1 MKQDIEEFLGQFY
14 LSIGIDPTNYSWMMR
29 LSLLL
34 LILVFTLLFTRLF
47 RLLLIPFIHRLTAK
61 TKAKWD
67 EALFNRRLLIA
78 FSRLLPPIIWYLFL
92 PMAFATTPTLLLILQ
107 KACLIYLV
115 VTTLRLISTF
125 LSTLYELSSNHEKL
139 RHRPLKGIYQMVQL
153 IAILVGVIIMISILI
168 DKDATTI
175 LAGLGAS
182 AAVMMLI
189 FKDSILGLVAGIQLS
204 ANDMLRPG
212 DWITMSK
219 NGADGYVIE
228 VSLTTVKVQN
238 FDKTITTLPPYA
250 LVSDSYQNWRGMWEN
265 GGRRIKRSLFIDMNT
280 IRFCPSAAE
289 PASVADQAAEAP
301 VNLRLY
307 RQYVLDYLE
316 RHPHVKQDMMKMVRQ
331 LPSTPQGLPLEV
343 YCFADTTEWV
353 EYERIQDE
361 IFDHL
366 IAVLPRFGLR
376 IYQQP
381 AGADFNRGGAASDGG
396 VRMPS

>member
-219 NGADGYVIE
+219 YGADGYVME

-289 PASVADQAAEAP
+289 PASVADQAADAP

-316 RHPHVKQDMMKMVRQ
+316 RHPHVKNDMMKMVRQ

-381 AGADFNRGGAASDGG
+381 AGADFNRGGAATDGG

>member
-67 EALFNRRLLIA
+67 EALFNRQLLIA

-219 NGADGYVIE
+219 YGADGYVIE

-343 YCFADTTEWV
+343 YCFA
-353 EYERIQDE
+353 
-361 IFDHL
+361 
-366 IAVLPRFGLR
+366 
-376 IYQQP
+376 
-381 AGADFNRGGAASDGG
+381 GG
-396 VRMPS
+396 VRAHSRRNLRSPHCRAAPLRPPHLSATGGCRFQPRRRCL

>member
-219 NGADGYVIE
+219 YGADGYVIE

-289 PASVADQAAEAP
+289 PASVADQAADAP

-316 RHPHVKQDMMKMVRQ
+316 RHPHVKNDMMKMVRQ

-381 AGADFNRGGAASDGG
+381 AGADFNRGGAATDGG
-396 VRMPS
+396 ARMPS

>member
-219 NGADGYVIE
+219 YGADGYVIE

-301 VNLRLY
+301 VNIRLY

-316 RHPHVKQDMMKMVRQ
+316 RHPHVKNDMMKMVRQ

-366 IAVLPRFGLR
+366 IAVLPHFGLR

>member
-92 PMAFATTPTLLLILQ
+92 PMVFTTTPMLLLILQ

-219 NGADGYVIE
+219 YGADGYVME

-396 VRMPS
+396 ARMPS

>member
-47 RLLLIPFIHRLTAK
+47 RLLLIPFIHQLTAK

-219 NGADGYVIE
+219 YGADGYVME

-381 AGADFNRGGAASDGG
+381 AGADFNRGGAATDGG

>member
-67 EALFNRRLLIA
+67 EALFNRQLLIA

-219 NGADGYVIE
+219 YGADGYVIE

-289 PASVADQAAEAP
+289 PASVADQAADAP

-316 RHPHVKQDMMKMVRQ
+316 RHPHVKNDMMKMVRQ

-353 EYERIQDE
+353 KYERIQDE

-381 AGADFNRGGAASDGG
+381 AGADFNRVGAATDGG

>member
-219 NGADGYVIE
+219 YGADGYVME

-289 PASVADQAAEAP
+289 PASVADQAADAP

-316 RHPHVKQDMMKMVRQ
+316 RHPHVKNDMMKMVRQ

>member
-219 NGADGYVIE
+219 YGADGYVIE

-366 IAVLPRFGLR
+366 IAMLPRFGLR

>member
-219 NGADGYVIE
+219 YGADGYVIE

-381 AGADFNRGGAASDGG
+381 AGADFNRGGAATDGG
-396 VRMPS
+396 ARMPS

>member
-67 EALFNRRLLIA
+67 EALFNRQLLIA

-92 PMAFATTPTLLLILQ
+92 PMVFTTTPMLLLILQ

-219 NGADGYVIE
+219 YGADGYVIE

-289 PASVADQAAEAP
+289 PASVADQAADAP

>member
-14 LSIGIDPTNYSWMMR
+14 LSIGIEPTNYSWMMR

-67 EALFNRRLLIA
+67 EALFNRQLLIA

-219 NGADGYVIE
+219 YGADGYVIE

-316 RHPHVKQDMMKMVRQ
+316 RHPHVKNDMMKMVRQ

-366 IAVLPRFGLR
+366 IAMLPRFGLR

-381 AGADFNRGGAASDGG
+381 AGADFNRGGAATDGG

>member
-219 NGADGYVIE
+219 YGADGYVIE

-301 VNLRLY
+301 VNIRLY

>member
-67 EALFNRRLLIA
+67 EALFNRQLLIA

-92 PMAFATTPTLLLILQ
+92 PMVFTTTPMLLLILQ

-219 NGADGYVIE
+219 YGADGYVIE

-381 AGADFNRGGAASDGG
+381 AGADFNRGGAASDVGA
-396 VRMPS
+396 RMPS

>member
-14 LSIGIDPTNYSWMMR
+14 LSIGIDPSNYSWMMR

-219 NGADGYVIE
+219 YGADGYVIE

-381 AGADFNRGGAASDGG
+381 AGADFNRGGAATDGG
-396 VRMPS
+396 ARMPS

>member
-67 EALFNRRLLIA
+67 EALFNRQLLIA

-219 NGADGYVIE
+219 YGADGYVIE

-289 PASVADQAAEAP
+289 PASVADQAADAP

-316 RHPHVKQDMMKMVRQ
+316 RHPHVKNDMMKMVRQ

-381 AGADFNRGGAASDGG
+381 AGADFNRGGTASDGG

>member
-219 NGADGYVIE
+219 YGADGYVIE

-289 PASVADQAAEAP
+289 PASVADQAADAP

-316 RHPHVKQDMMKMVRQ
+316 RHPHVKNDMMKMVRQ

-396 VRMPS
+396 VGMPS

>member
-219 NGADGYVIE
+219 YGADGYVIE

-343 YCFADTTEWV
+343 DCFADTTEWV

-381 AGADFNRGGAASDGG
+381 AGADFNRGGAATDGG

>member
-67 EALFNRRLLIA
+67 EALFNRQLLIA

-219 NGADGYVIE
+219 YGADGYVIE

-289 PASVADQAAEAP
+289 PASVADQAADAP

-381 AGADFNRGGAASDGG
+381 AGADFNRGGAATDGG

>member
-67 EALFNRRLLIA
+67 EALFNRQLLIA

-219 NGADGYVIE
+219 YGADGYVIE

-301 VNLRLY
+301 VNIRLY

-316 RHPHVKQDMMKMVRQ
+316 RHPHVKNDMMKMVRQ

-353 EYERIQDE
+353 KYERIQDE

-381 AGADFNRGGAASDGG
+381 AGADFNRVGAATDGG

>member
-219 NGADGYVIE
+219 YGADGYVIE

>member
-219 NGADGYVIE
+219 YGADGYVIE

-316 RHPHVKQDMMKMVRQ
+316 RHPHVKNDMMKMVRQ

-381 AGADFNRGGAASDGG
+381 AGADFNRVGAASDGG

>member
-219 NGADGYVIE
+219 YGADGYVIE

-265 GGRRIKRSLFIDMNT
+265 GGRRIKRSLFIDLNT

-289 PASVADQAAEAP
+289 PASVADQAADAP

-316 RHPHVKQDMMKMVRQ
+316 RHPHVKNDMMKMVRQ

-381 AGADFNRGGAASDGG
+381 AGADFHRGGAASDGG

>member
-219 NGADGYVIE
+219 YGADGYVIE

-289 PASVADQAAEAP
+289 PASVADQTAEAP

>member
-67 EALFNRRLLIA
+67 EALFNRQLLIA

-219 NGADGYVIE
+219 YGADGYVME

-289 PASVADQAAEAP
+289 PASVADQAADAP

-316 RHPHVKQDMMKMVRQ
+316 RHPHVKNDMMKMVRQ

>member
-67 EALFNRRLLIA
+67 EALFNRQLLIA

-92 PMAFATTPTLLLILQ
+92 PMVFTTTPMLLLILQ

-219 NGADGYVIE
+219 YGADGYVIE

-289 PASVADQAAEAP
+289 PASVADQAADAP

-316 RHPHVKQDMMKMVRQ
+316 RHPHVKNDMMKMVRQ

>member
-92 PMAFATTPTLLLILQ
+92 PMVFTTMPMLLLILQ

-219 NGADGYVIE
+219 YGADGYVIE

-316 RHPHVKQDMMKMVRQ
+316 RHPHVKNDMMKMVRQ

>member
-219 NGADGYVIE
+219 YGADGYVME

-316 RHPHVKQDMMKMVRQ
+316 RHPHVKNDMMKMVRQ

>member
-219 NGADGYVIE
+219 YGADGYVIE

-289 PASVADQAAEAP
+289 PASVADQAADAP

-316 RHPHVKQDMMKMVRQ
+316 RHPHVKNDMMKLVRQ
-331 LPSTPQGLPLEV
+331 LPSAPQGLPLEAH
-343 YCFADTTEWV
+343 CFADTTEWV

>member
-219 NGADGYVIE
+219 YGADGYVIE

-381 AGADFNRGGAASDGG
+381 AGADFNRGGAATDGG

>member
-67 EALFNRRLLIA
+67 EALFNRQLLIA

-92 PMAFATTPTLLLILQ
+92 PMVFTTTPMLLLILQ

-219 NGADGYVIE
+219 YGADGYVIE

-316 RHPHVKQDMMKMVRQ
+316 RHPHVKNDMMKMVRQ

>member
-219 NGADGYVIE
+219 YGADGYVIE

-331 LPSTPQGLPLEV
+331 PPSTPQGLPLEV

>member
-219 NGADGYVIE
+219 YGADGYVIE

-301 VNLRLY
+301 VNIRLY

-316 RHPHVKQDMMKMVRQ
+316 RHPHVKNDMMKMVRQ

-366 IAVLPRFGLR
+366 IAVLPHFGLR

-396 VRMPS
+396 VGMPS

>member
-219 NGADGYVIE
+219 YGADGYVIE

-301 VNLRLY
+301 VNIRLY

-316 RHPHVKQDMMKMVRQ
+316 RHPHVKNDMMKMVRQ

>member
-67 EALFNRRLLIA
+67 EALFNRQLLIA

-92 PMAFATTPTLLLILQ
+92 PMVFTTTPMLLLILQ

-219 NGADGYVIE
+219 YGADGYVIE

-366 IAVLPRFGLR
+366 IAMLPRFGLR

>member
-67 EALFNRRLLIA
+67 EALFNRQLLIA

-92 PMAFATTPTLLLILQ
+92 PMVFTTTPMLLLILQ

-219 NGADGYVIE
+219 YGADGYVIE

-289 PASVADQAAEAP
+289 PASVADQAADAP

-316 RHPHVKQDMMKMVRQ
+316 RHPHVKNDMMKMVRQ

-366 IAVLPRFGLR
+366 IAVLPHFGLR

>member
-219 NGADGYVIE
+219 YGADGYVIE

-331 LPSTPQGLPLEV
+331 LPSTPQGLPLEA

-381 AGADFNRGGAASDGG
+381 AGADFNRGGAATDGG
-396 VRMPS
+396 ARMPS

>member
-219 NGADGYVIE
+219 YGADGYVME

-316 RHPHVKQDMMKMVRQ
+316 RHPHVKNDMMKMVRQ

-381 AGADFNRGGAASDGG
+381 AGADFNRGGAATDGG

>member
-219 NGADGYVIE
+219 YGADGYVIE

-381 AGADFNRGGAASDGG
+381 AGADFNRGGTASDGG

>member
-67 EALFNRRLLIA
+67 EALFNRQLLIA

-92 PMAFATTPTLLLILQ
+92 PMVFTTTPMLLLILQ

-219 NGADGYVIE
+219 YGADGYVIE